1 MKQEDFQVVAELYRF
16 LATFDPSAIEAASRL
31 PSISD
36 NLRTAL
42 TALHKETAT
51 RKSNAPG
58 ASAKPANSS
67 PKGVGGGSRG
77 PLALLLDNRRF
88 PTKQHLVDVAKL
100 LRMKVNVD
108 AKASR
113 ERLARRLARAVEQDP
128 GACER
133 LYELVGAT
141 EDSQTAGWFDVI
153 RRG

>member
-42 TALHKETAT
+42 TALHKETLT
-51 RKSNAPG
+51 RTPNARAP
-58 ASAKPANSS
+58 SAKPANSAA
-67 PKGVGGGSRG
+67 KAAGGGSRG
-77 PLALLLDNRRF
+77 PLALLLDTRRF

-100 LRMKVNVD
+100 LPVKVNVD
-108 AKASR
+108 SKASR
-113 ERLARRLARAVEQDP
+113 ERLARRLARAVEEDP
-128 GACER
+128 GACEK